1 MSRSDRLFTVFKRL
15 LENLT
20 RKIPEKTPTQQ
31 KVCDFT
37 GILYQHFNSVTVLNN
52 LNIKLLEI
60 IIFFKIFFKQM
71 QPERF
76 NINQVYS
83 R

>member
-1 MSRSDRLFTVFKRL
+1 MFKRL

-20 RKIPEKTPTQQ
+20 RKIPEKYSTQQ
-31 KVCDFT
+31 KVSDFT

-52 LNIKLLEI
+52 VSIKQLEI
-60 IIFFKIFFKQM
+60 TIKCLIFFKQM

-83 R
+83 K

>member
-1 MSRSDRLFTVFKRL
+1 MGVYMVRLFKRL

-20 RKIPEKTPTQQ
+20 RKIPEKPSTQQ
-31 KVCDFT
+31 KVSDFT

-52 LNIKLLEI
+52 VSIKQLEMTI
-60 IIFFKIFFKQM
+60 KCLIFFKQM
-71 QPERF
+71 QLERF